1 MHENLTPTLCL
12 DGSAVRRIREEKKLT
27 QLYVAKV
34 VGVTTDTIS
43 RWENNRYP
51 TVRRENVLKLAE
63 ALEVPLEDLLKSVGI
78 ANGDA
83 LMHASHSPRRFS
95 PKMAVASLLVVAL
108 LLLLAG
114 FWLVQRK
121 GMANA
126 EISTERVLPRYAAP
140 GNLVP
145 VRVRLN
151 VEGQTKGFIL
161 RENFPPDW
169 TLVEAS
175 PAASSVDAVDG
186 TIRWIIK
193 PGESRLTIAYL
204 VRVSSEAEM
213 GDVGRFRGEVVV
225 HPNGRSTLFPVAG
238 GSRVQVSPTIWADL
252 DGDGSI
258 DDGEMLQAS
267 ETFDEMEGIH
277 LDWSQ
282 LEAIWDAGRYRWDSD
297 AGTFHPV
304 PRKDEG

>member
-1 MHENLTPTLCL
+1 MHENRPPTLCL

-51 TVRRENVLKLAE
+51 TVRRENVLKLSE
-63 ALEVPLEDLLKSVGI
+63 ALEVPLEDILQNVGKGE
-78 ANGDA
+78 GDA
-83 LMHASHSPRRFS
+83 QMQASFPSPVHLRR
-95 PKMAVASLLVVAL
+95 LVVGSIL
-108 LLLLAG
+108 LSLILLLLAG
-114 FWLVQRK
+114 YLLVQDK
-121 GMANA
+121 GEADV
-126 EISTERVLPRYAAP
+126 EIATERVLPRYAAP

-145 VRVRLN
+145 VRVRLH
-151 VEGQTKGFIL
+151 VEGRTRGFIL
-161 RENFPPDW
+161 RENFPPGW

-175 PAASSVDAVDG
+175 PAATSVDAVEG

-193 PGESRLTIAYL
+193 PDESQLTIAYL
-204 VRVSSEAEM
+204 VRVASEAEM